1 MAINKTSLI
10 TLIRR
15 LPFGVV
21 AAALAFPAS
30 SFERDPIE
38 VAPGVYMLSV
48 DELAPTDRTTP
59 WPGGD
64 AEDRSSRIVGGT
76 ETTIT
81 SWPWQTGIV
90 IRPSVAP
97 GTGFERQFCGG
108 SLVTPTF
115 VITAAHCLFDNPSGS
130 FIDPLLFSVITGRTT
145 LSSSEGQ
152 EIDFDT
158 YFVPAFVSATDVI
171 PLFNPDDFDFDFVI
185 VRLSAPSSSPTVQI
199 AGPDERATWAVG
211 QPAFVTGWGAT
222 AEGSATTDG
231 LRAGRVA
238 IVDDGTCINN
248 YAAAGVIVH
257 AEAMVCAGLP
267 QGGVDSCQ
275 GDSGGPI
282 VVPISG
288 GGFRLV
294 GDTSFGIGC
303 ARPGFPGVYARL
315 ADDLFRSII
324 ENFIFAETGINVI
337 GSGAQPLTP
346 PLTSIT
352 KGPKK
357 KTFGKRARVTFLASE
372 PASSFVCKLDRKPE
386 RPCVSPF
393 SVRVKPGRHRLSVT
407 AINFIGERGLPAR
420 RRWTVLP

>member
-76 ETTIT
+76 ETTIA
-81 SWPWQTGIV
+81 SWPWQTAIAFS
-90 IRPSVAP
+90 PSVAL
-97 GTGFERQFCGG
+97 GTTGFERQFCGG

-115 VITAAHCLFDNPSGS
+115 VITAAHCLFVNGS
-130 FIDPLLFSVITGRTT
+130 FDDRPLYSVITGRTT
-145 LSSSEGQ
+145 LSSGEDQ

-158 YFVPAFVSATDVI
+158 YFFPVDAGGN
-171 PLFNPDDFDFDFVI
+171 PLFNPAEDFDFDFVI

-199 AGPDERATWAVG
+199 AGPDERATWSVG

-222 AEGSATTDG
+222 AEGSAKTDI

-248 YAAAGVIVH
+248 NAAAGFIVH
-257 AEAMVCAGLP
+257 AETMVCAGLP

-282 VVPISG
+282 AVPISG

-294 GDTSFGIGC
+294 GDTSFGSGC

-315 ADDLFRSII
+315 ADDPFRSVIG
-324 ENFIFAETGINVI
+324 NFIFAETGINVI

-357 KTFGKRARVTFLASE
+357 KTFGKRARFTFLASE

-393 SVRVKPGRHRLSVT
+393 RVRVKPGRHRLTVT
-407 AINFIGERGLPAR
+407 AINFIGDRGLPAR

>member
-21 AAALAFPAS
+21 AAALAFPTS

-38 VAPGVYMLSV
+38 VAPGVYMQSV
-48 DELAPTDRTTP
+48 DELAPADRTTP
-59 WPGGD
+59 SPGGD

-81 SWPWQTGIV
+81 SWPWQTGIAF
-90 IRPSVAP
+90 RPSFAP

-115 VITAAHCLFDNPSGS
+115 VITAAHCLFDNVSGG
-130 FIDPLLFSVITGRTT
+130 FTDPLLYSVITGRTT
-145 LSSSEGQ
+145 LSSGEGQ

-158 YFVPAFVSATDVI
+158 YFFPVDAGGN
-171 PLFNPDDFDFDFVI
+171 PLYNPGKDDDFDFVI

-199 AGPDERATWAVG
+199 AGPDERTTWAVG
-211 QPAFVTGWGAT
+211 QSAFVTGWGAT
-222 AEGSATTDG
+222 AEGSATTDI
-231 LRAGRVA
+231 LRVGRVA

-288 GGFRLV
+288 GGVRLV

-315 ADDLFRSII
+315 ADDPFRSFIG
-324 ENFIFAETGINVI
+324 NFILTQTGINVI

-357 KTFGKRARVTFLASE
+357 KTSGKTARFRFLASE
-372 PASSFVCKLDRKPE
+372 PASSFVCKLDRRPE

-393 SVRVKPGRHRLSVT
+393 KVRVKPGRHRLTVT
-407 AINFIGERGLPAR
+407 AINFIGDRGLPAR